1 MPKPE
6 KQTPAIVRAAQA
18 LEDELQKL
26 EALSRTVG
34 KLRLDSEKNI
44 SKAAKGL
51 NEAASMPERLG
62 EKLRALAAAMQE
74 MQQRQQAALEPL
86 TARAT
91 EIQQRMQRLGE
102 HMQAFA
108 KLGEAAGQL
117 TALLQSEPRESPS
130 AGLEQAEAQ
139 LAQIAEGARA
149 LFEQARADD
158 FPDVARQADALKQRI
173 ASLRGRLG
181 RKG

>member
-1 MPKPE
+1 MAKPQ
-6 KQTPAIVRAAQA
+6 KQTSAIVRAAEA
-18 LEDELQKL
+18 LENELEEL
-26 EALSRTVG
+26 ETLSRTIC
-34 KLRLDSEKNI
+34 KIRLDSEKNI
-44 SKAAKGL
+44 TKAARGL
-51 NEAASMPERLG
+51 NEATTIPERLG

-117 TALLQSEPRESPS
+117 TTLLQSEQRESPS
-130 AGLEQAEAQ
+130 AIEQAEAQ

-173 ASLRGRLG
+173 AALRGRLG
-181 RKG
+181 RKA